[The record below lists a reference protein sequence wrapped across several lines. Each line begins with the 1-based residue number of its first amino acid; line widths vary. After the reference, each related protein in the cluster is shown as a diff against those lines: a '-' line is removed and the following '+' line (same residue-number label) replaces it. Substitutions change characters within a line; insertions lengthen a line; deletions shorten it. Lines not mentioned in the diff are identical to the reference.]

1 MDGIH
6 DLGGKQGYGPVEV
19 DADDAS
25 DGEPFHADWEGREW
39 GIAQCARTPGIT
51 IDWWR
56 HCREL
61 IMPTDYLTRPYF
73 DSWAQTDFATYI
85 EAGWITLDEVDAGYA
100 IGSGNTPP
108 DPPPAL
114 TLEQVLDED
123 RAHAY
128 RFDAEIDTP
137 PRFEVG
143 QAVRTM
149 AHGHAGHTRLPQYAR
164 NHVGVIHQHHGA
176 HVFPDL
182 SAQGR
187 EIHQHCYSVRFDAAE
202 LWPEARGS
210 RDQVYVD
217 LWEAYLSEA

>member
-6 DLGGKQGYGPVEV
+6 DLGGRQGFGPIDV
-19 DADDAS
+19 DDD
-25 DGEPFHADWEGREW
+25 ERPFHAAWEGREW
-39 GIAQCARTPGIT
+39 AIAQCARVPGLT

-61 IMPTDYLTRPYF
+61 ILPDDYLTRPYF

-85 EAGWITLDEVDAGYA
+85 EAGLITLDEVDAGHSLDPA
-100 IGSGNTPP
+100 DARPE
-108 DPPPAL
+108 PPPAL
-114 TLEQVLDED
+114 DLAQVLAED
-123 RAHAY
+123 RAHAF

-137 PRFEVG
+137 PKFEVG
-143 QAVRTM
+143 QRVRTLT
-149 AHGHAGHTRLPQYAR
+149 HGHAGHTRLPQYAR
-164 NHVGVIHQHHGA
+164 NHVGVVHAQHGA

-187 EIHQHCYSVRFDAAE
+187 EIHQHCYSVVFDAAE

-210 RDQVYVD
+210 RDKVYID
-217 LWEAYLSEA
+217 LWETYLNRA